1 MGSGLSDTK
10 KIVLASNNAGKV
22 LEINVMLAGHDLQVI
37 SQSEFSVPEIEETG
51 LTFVENALLK
61 ARHAA
66 QHTGLPAI
74 ADDSGI
80 EISALQGHPGIYSA
94 RYAGVGA
101 SDEDNLDKLISEIK
115 KLPEDHRQARFVCL
129 MVFLRHAE
137 DPVPLIAEGIWDG
150 IAVTVPKGHNGF
162 GYDPM
167 FYVPTH
173 NCTSAELPSAIK
185 NRISHRGQALQ
196 KLVAQLNTCKP
207 G

>member
-1 MGSGLSDTK
+1 
-10 KIVLASNNAGKV
+10 
-22 LEINVMLAGHDLQVI
+22 
-37 SQSEFSVPEIEETG
+37 
-51 LTFVENALLK
+51 
-61 ARHAA
+61 
-66 QHTGLPAI
+66 
-74 ADDSGI
+74 
-80 EISALQGHPGIYSA
+80 
-94 RYAGVGA
+94 VGA